1 MYDYNLSIHLL
12 FLSRLMKMSTVV
24 TYYIMI
30 LMLQHVH
37 DSSLDLVALEM
48 RFYGAT
54 ICEKLGDEVTHVV
67 FDDRYVI
74 WKSKYLFVEI

>member
-1 MYDYNLSIHLL
+1 MI
-12 FLSRLMKMSTVV
+12 V

-30 LMLQHVH
+30 LILQHVQ

-54 ICEKLGDEVTHVV
+54 INEDLGDEVTHVV
-67 FDDRYVI
+67 FDER
-74 WKSKYLFVEI
+74 